1 MGAGLYLSTFE
12 YLTLVSIWTKETLHS
27 SMLRFSVNNKT
38 VRGQN
43 TPPSRPPCEYLANL
57 YSIL

>member
-27 SMLRFSVNNKT
+27 SILRFSVNKT